1 MKTCAFCASE
11 INNNY
16 CTFCEMELEDRFILN
31 DGERMKNTINYIPDQ
46 PEMFKNTKELKKKE
60 TIELLFLLRFARQYR
75 SDIYNLRINVHKAEG
90 QGADMQD
97 YDVTSYSD
105 YEEATRKVW
114 VIENIIKMRVGYF
127 PQKIM
132 DDFLDKYVERI
143 EKSEKKVMKMR
154 KKAN

>member
-1 MKTCAFCASE
+1 MQTCAFCATE
-11 INNNY
+11 INKNY
-16 CTFCEMELEDRFILN
+16 CSFCEMDLEDRYILN

-46 PEMFKNTKELKKKE
+46 SEMFKDTKELKEKE

-75 SDIYNLRINVHKAEG
+75 SDVYNLRINVHKAEG
-90 QGADMQD
+90 QGADMKE

-154 KKAN
+154 K

>member
-1 MKTCAFCASE
+1 MKTCAFCATE
-11 INNNY
+11 IHKNY
-16 CTFCEMELEDRFILN
+16 CAFCEMDLKDRYILN
-31 DGERMKNTINYIPDQ
+31 NGERIKNTIDYIPDQ
-46 PEMFKNTKELKKKE
+46 SEMFKNTKELKEKE

-90 QGADMQD
+90 QGADMQE
-97 YDVTSYSD
+97 YDLTSSD

-154 KKAN
+154 KKVN